1 MFIFVAIAVAA
12 FIIVTGSF
20 VFGHDHDAG
29 HDHDHAGAG
38 HGADFGSAEP
48 TISIFSTKV
57 LGTLLM
63 GFGAAGAIA
72 TSYGASHLVASGIG
86 LFCGLLLGGL
96 MYLVLGIFYKQQASS
111 LIATDATVG
120 CCGTV
125 TVSIRNDAQDFVG
138 ASTTRPSTDVA
149 AVCLP
154 PTPTDPV
161 GPVYIPNPLAPLATP
176 ASPGTFTLSNGDLT
190 LLSDRVPVLR
200 AATP

>member
-111 LIATDATVG
+111 LIATDAAVG

-125 TVSIRNDAQDFVG
+125 TVSISAE
-138 ASTTRPSTDVA
+138 
-149 AVCLP
+149 
-154 PTPTDPV
+154 
-161 GPVYIPNPLAPLATP
+161 
-176 ASPGTFTLSNGDLT
+176 SPGQIGISVEGQYLT
-190 LLSDRVPVLR
+190 YSASSMDGAPIPKGQRVRVIRTMGSHLVVEKE
-200 AATP
+200 A